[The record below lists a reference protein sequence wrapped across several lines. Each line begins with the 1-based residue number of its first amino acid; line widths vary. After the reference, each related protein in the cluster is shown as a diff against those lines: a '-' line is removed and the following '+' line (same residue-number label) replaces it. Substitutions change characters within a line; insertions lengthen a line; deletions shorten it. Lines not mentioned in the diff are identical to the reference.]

1 MSNGRI
7 GLEKLVPSRG
17 RSHLIAPVADA
28 KQCNTMPTKLERTSP
43 SGQVYFRTKFG
54 NTSLSAQCKHRQSQM
69 PLFGIQIFLSKARVG
84 RIYCRQIC
92 AFTYVVE
99 VLKHHENPDVWIA
112 ATLAMSTSAKRI
124 TVNIGCKD
132 ITSII
137 SRYFRTAGTW
147 RGVFEPSTVA
157 CDE

>member
-7 GLEKLVPSRG
+7 GLE
-17 RSHLIAPVADA
+17 
-28 KQCNTMPTKLERTSP
+28 NW
-43 SGQVYFRTKFG
+43 F
-54 NTSLSAQCKHRQSQM
+54 
-69 PLFGIQIFLSKARVG
+69 QIFLSNAESG
-84 RIYCRQIC
+84 RIYSRQIY

-99 VLKHHENPDVWIA
+99 VLKHHENPDVWITA
-112 ATLAMSTSAKRI
+112 MPVMSTSAKRV

-147 RGVFEPSTVA
+147 RGVFEPSTAA

>member
-1 MSNGRI
+1 MLNGRS

-28 KQCNTMPTKLERTSP
+28 KQCNTMSTRFDRTSP
-43 SGQVYFRTKFG
+43 SVQVYFRTKFG

-69 PLFGIQIFLSKARVG
+69 PLFGIQIFLSNAERG
-84 RIYCRQIC
+84 RICSRQIY

-99 VLKHHENPDVWIA
+99 VLKHHENLDVWIV
-112 ATLAMSTSAKRI
+112 ATLVMSTSAKRI

-132 ITSII
+132 ITLII
-137 SRYFRTAGTW
+137 SRYVEHASTR
-147 RGVFEPSTVA
+147 RGIFEPSTAA
-157 CDE
+157 CES